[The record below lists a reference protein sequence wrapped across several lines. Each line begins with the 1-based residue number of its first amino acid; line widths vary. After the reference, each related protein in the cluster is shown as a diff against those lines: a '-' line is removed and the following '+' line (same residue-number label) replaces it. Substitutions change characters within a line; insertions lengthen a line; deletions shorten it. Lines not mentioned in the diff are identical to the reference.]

1 MKTNRPLFKLTSTA
15 VFAAL
20 ILTATY
26 LSLPVPGGSGYVN
39 LGDCLILVA
48 ALWLGPLWGGIA
60 AAVGA
65 GLTDLILGFVYY
77 APATFIIKWL
87 VAVTMFLIFKVL
99 SKTKLHFSLCFII
112 SGTLAE
118 LLMVMGYFV
127 FEIFLYGLGAA
138 LFDIV
143 ANSVQGVFGV
153 AVGAV
158 IYSVFHKTDLIKK
171 LFKE

>member
-1 MKTNRPLFKLTSTA
+1 
-15 VFAAL
+15 
-20 ILTATY
+20 
-26 LSLPVPGGSGYVN
+26 
-39 LGDCLILVA
+39 
-48 ALWLGPLWGGIA
+48 
-60 AAVGA
+60 
-65 GLTDLILGFVYY
+65 
-77 APATFIIKWL
+77 
-87 VAVTMFLIFKVL
+87 
-99 SKTKLHFSLCFII
+99 
-112 SGTLAE
+112 
-118 LLMVMGYFV
+118 MVMGYFV